1 VVGTN
6 ITGTI
11 QRIGND
17 MRRRNAGR
25 ILITGSI
32 AGFIPGSFQG
42 RLLRHLFLDSVVT
55 IGSAAGLQD

>member
-1 VVGTN
+1 
-6 ITGTI
+6 
-11 QRIGND
+11 

-55 IGSAAGLQD
+55 IGSAAGLED